1 MSIGNAH
8 VYDQDVYDRGVR
20 IDRHDNICSSQEA
33 RGCDAGDSII
43 STLSGI
49 FYLLYVTCHSKTGP
63 MSQDIENELVGGV

>member
-43 STLSGI
+43 STKCTNFFNI
-49 FYLLYVTCHSKTGP
+49 
-63 MSQDIENELVGGV
+63 SQLFRKSWIKQNLET